1 MTSTRSRLR
10 VNGGFTRRRIHMH
23 MRMCITYD
31 LFGGACR
38 TAGGNKGSYDERWE
52 LTPKPVPPKVPS
64 ARLTASPLS

>member
-23 MRMCITYD
+23 MCITYD

-64 ARLTASPLS
+64 ARPTASPLS